1 MPTGKLKKFVS
12 DKGFGF
18 ITPDEGGEDIF
29 AHTLQFVGD
38 GDTLRGGERVTYEA
52 EWDDRKGKYR
62 ASTWTVDA
70 SGAGAAML
78 PGVLKKYFTGKG
90 FGFIEPQD
98 GSEDLFAHQRQF
110 SGDPNS
116 IQDGMKVKYEVEW
129 DGKKGKNK
137 AGSWCA
143 DNGFGGGGGGYGGGG
158 CGGGGGYGMQQPN
171 YGQPMGGCP
180 QYGAPQQGGY
190 GPMGGAPGPDPR
202 YAPYGQPQPSYGGP
216 APGGLPPG
224 WESAQDPASGKTY
237 YFNRA
242 TNETSWT
249 PPAAPAAPPPAPA
262 MPSLPPGWE
271 SAQDPASGKTYY
283 FNRATNETRWDPP
296 M

>member
-1 MPTGKLKKFVS
+1 MRAVKTFLHIHCSSWEMV
-12 DKGFGF
+12 
-18 ITPDEGGEDIF
+18 TPC
-29 AHTLQFVGD
+29 A
-38 GDTLRGGERVTYEA
+38 GGERVTYEA

-78 PGVLKKYFTGKG
+78 PGVLKKYFTDKG

-137 AGSWCA
+137 AGPDLGVLTMVSAAAAAMAVVAAVAAAAMACSSQIMANPWVA
-143 DNGFGGGGGGYGGGG
+143 AHS
-158 CGGGGGYGMQQPN
+158 
-171 YGQPMGGCP
+171 MGP
-180 QYGAPQQGGY
+180 LSRAATAPWAAHR
-190 GPMGGAPGPDPR
+190 GPI
-202 YAPYGQPQPSYGGP
+202 
-216 APGGLPPG
+216 
-224 WESAQDPASGKTY
+224 
-237 YFNRA
+237 RA
-242 TNETSWT
+242 TLPTGSLSPVTEDLRLEACHPAGNLHKTLPETSWT

-283 FNRATNETRWDPP
+283 FNRATNATWNEIPRAVGEKQDQGLR
-296 M
+296 

>member
-129 DGKKGKNK
+129 DG
-137 AGSWCA
+137 
-143 DNGFGGGGGGYGGGG
+143 
-158 CGGGGGYGMQQPN
+158 
-171 YGQPMGGCP
+171 
-180 QYGAPQQGGY
+180 
-190 GPMGGAPGPDPR
+190 
-202 YAPYGQPQPSYGGP
+202 
-216 APGGLPPG
+216 LPPG

>member
-78 PGVLKKYFTGKG
+78 PGVLKKYFTDKG

-137 AGSWCA
+137 AGPDLGVLTMVSAAAAAAMAVVAAVAAAAMACSSQIMANPWVA
-143 DNGFGGGGGGYGGGG
+143 AHRLFGGKLHF
-158 CGGGGGYGMQQPN
+158 
-171 YGQPMGGCP
+171 
-180 QYGAPQQGGY
+180 
-190 GPMGGAPGPDPR
+190 R
-202 YAPYGQPQPSYGGP
+202 E
-216 APGGLPPG
+216 L
-224 WESAQDPASGKTY
+224 
-237 YFNRA
+237 
-242 TNETSWT
+242 
-249 PPAAPAAPPPAPA
+249 
-262 MPSLPPGWE
+262 
-271 SAQDPASGKTYY
+271 
-283 FNRATNETRWDPP
+283 
-296 M
+296 